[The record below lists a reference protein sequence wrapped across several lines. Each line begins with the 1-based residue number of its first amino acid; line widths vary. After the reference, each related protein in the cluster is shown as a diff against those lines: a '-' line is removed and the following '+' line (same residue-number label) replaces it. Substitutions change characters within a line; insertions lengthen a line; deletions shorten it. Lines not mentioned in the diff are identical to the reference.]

1 MGKTLRFLLL
11 ITVLITSTATFAADR
26 HKRKAHPNRPAAEC
40 RADDCEISHRRAINI
55 AQNYVYKAFRVKG
68 RVSEVEYKRRYIG
81 ANYYEVEIKDRKG
94 HEYEIHINARTGKV
108 IATKIDLD

>member
-11 ITVLITSTATFAADR
+11 ITVLITSTTTYADKN
-26 HKRKAHPNRPAAEC
+26 KRKVSPNRQAVEC

-94 HEYEIHINARTGKV
+94 HEYEIKINARTGKV